1 MNELTS
7 LMGLRISPH
16 GLAIFLLVWGL
27 LASLFGWFIALR
39 RTGVAESTAGRGDRT
54 RQDAHVA
61 YGRGGPP
68 RAARPEGSR
77 RRTKNIAW
85 VLAVLGPAAVVTGV
99 VQLVG

>member
-7 LMGLRISPH
+7 LMGLRISPQ

-27 LASLFGWFIALR
+27 LASLFGWFLALR
-39 RTGVAESTAGRGDRT
+39 PTGVAESTAGRGDRT
-54 RQDAHVA
+54 RQDAHEA

-68 RAARPEGSR
+68 RAARPGGR

-85 VLAVLGPAAVVTGV
+85 VLAVLGPAAVITGV